1 MIFWIGL
8 GTVSVP
14 VIIHL
19 LNRRRFRIRQWAAM
33 QFLLDSLR
41 RNRRRLRIEELI
53 LLAVRCLVL
62 FLLAMAIARFTGC
75 GDNDLLP
82 GDHTPETTVFIL
94 DDSFSMDQKIGGPTI
109 LENAIKDLTAH
120 IKRLAEKSKSDQI
133 AVLLT
138 SKPDADNAF
147 QELMPVVGESEVEQL
162 VARIQSIESSDSPAR
177 LGEALV
183 AAGKILAGEDEPKN
197 VFIYSDFRAVDL
209 RRGKAG
215 QYQPAFKALRDTGA
229 RVVTLDYGRAVNSN
243 LTVEKIELLD
253 KWALVGVPTR
263 IGVTVRNNGSVRLE
277 NVAVTLSAQWRADN
291 EDEGAVLPVETI
303 PSIAA
308 DASTRMEFTV
318 TLPKEGPAAIKTEL
332 PSDHLSG
339 DNAGHLA
346 LDVRK
351 AVRVLIVDGHPDMT
365 DPTLSESYRMA
376 LLLDPQK
383 NGSHGNVVTVVTTE
397 ALEARNF
404 RDYDL
409 VLLMDV
415 PKLPSALDAEGKVIY
430 PQLLSLE
437 QYVRD
442 GGGLAI
448 FTGSNLNLAF
458 YNGPMYAEGI
468 GLSPLVIG
476 PPRGDASARE
486 KYRRID
492 ARSIAGN
499 PFLRSLR
506 GEGGAIRCAM
516 VRFYAHT
523 PADPL
528 TRSSPS
534 PTGDVK
540 PPQVVARFTA
550 PDGGDGPPAI
560 VVRQFGKGT
569 TMMLYTTASTR
580 WNDWAD
586 DEPESAYSAPMLDMM
601 MYLAKSQA
609 GLYTMRVGEPI
620 VHTIN
625 RELRDAQVTVRTP
638 RFPADEEITLD
649 TVVQDDTNQ
658 PSQIVRYDQ
667 PPYAGCYTMSLKMP
681 DGSQSDLF
689 FARNVDP
696 AEGNLAPGGE
706 KLIAR
711 ALGSEDF
718 KYVSR
723 LTAGSASDV
732 QTKDQKEYWLLLLVG
747 LLTLLAI
754 ETFMAQRFGHYSG
767 N

>member
-8 GTVSVP
+8 GTVTVP
-14 VIIHL
+14 IIIHL

-53 LLAVRCLVL
+53 LMALRCLLL

-75 GDNDLLP
+75 GDDDILA
-82 GDHTPETTVFIL
+82 GDQAPETTVFIL
-94 DDSFSMDQKIGGPTI
+94 DDSFSMAQKIGGPTI
-109 LENAIKDLTAH
+109 LENAIKDLAGN
-120 IKRLAEKSKSDQI
+120 IKRIAANAKSDRI
-133 AVLLT
+133 AILLT
-138 SKPDADNAF
+138 SRPGVDDAF
-147 QELMPVVGESEVEQL
+147 QGLVGVSGQEEIEQL
-162 VARIQSIESSDSPAR
+162 IARVEAVEPSDAPAR
-177 LGEALV
+177 LGEALA
-183 AAGKILAGEDEPKN
+183 AAGEILANEDKPKN
-197 VFIYSDFRAVDL
+197 VFVFSDFRAVDL
-209 RRGKAG
+209 GRGSAG
-215 QYQPAFKALRDTGA
+215 QYQAAFKALREQDV
-229 RVVTLDYGRAVNSN
+229 RVVTLDYGRSVNSN

-253 KWALVGVPTR
+253 KWALAGVPARVGV
-263 IGVTVRNNGSVRLE
+263 VVRNNGSVRLE
-277 NVAVTLSAQWRADN
+277 NVAVSMSARWRLDNAD
-291 EDEGAVLPVETI
+291 ERAVFPAETI

-308 DASTRMEFTV
+308 DSSVRMEFTV
-318 TLPKEGPAAIKTEL
+318 TLPKPGSAAITAEL

-339 DNAGHLA
+339 DNKGYLA

-351 AVRVLIVDGHPDMT
+351 FLRVLIVDGHQDMT
-365 DPTLSESYRMA
+365 DPSMSEAYRLG

-383 NGSHGNVVTVVTTE
+383 NASHGNKVTIVPTE
-397 ALEARNF
+397 AVGAQNF

-409 VLLMDV
+409 VVLLDV
-415 PKLPSALDAEGKVIY
+415 PKLPSMLNPEGKVIY
-430 PQLLSLE
+430 PLLMSLE
-437 QYVRD
+437 RYVQD

-468 GLSPLVIG
+468 GLSPLVIS

-486 KYRRID
+486 KYRRLD
-492 ARSIAGN
+492 ARSVEGDQ
-499 PFLRSLR
+499 FLRSLR

-516 VRFYAHT
+516 VRFYAYT
-523 PADPL
+523 PSDPL
-528 TRSSPS
+528 TGGSSAS
-534 PTGDVK
+534 GDIK
-540 PPQVVARFTA
+540 PPRVVAKFTA

-569 TMMLYTTASTR
+569 AMMFYSTASTR

-601 MYLAKSQA
+601 MHLARSQA
-609 GLYTMRVGEPI
+609 GLYTRVVGEAI
-620 VHTIN
+620 VHTID
-625 RELRDAQVTVRTP
+625 RESRDAQVTIRTP
-638 RFPADEEITLD
+638 KFPADDVITLK
-649 TVVQDDTNQ
+649 TVVDGTGEG
-658 PSQIVRYDQ
+658 SRQIVKYDH
-667 PPYAGCYTMSLKMP
+667 PPHAGCYTMSLKMP
-681 DGSQSDLF
+681 DTSQSDLF

-696 AEGNLAPGGE
+696 NEGNLSPGGE

-723 LTAGSASDV
+723 VSAGSAADV
-732 QTKDQKEYWLLLLVG
+732 QTNEQREYWLLLLVG
-747 LLTLLAI
+747 LLVLMTV
-754 ETFMAQRFGHYSG
+754 ETILAQRFGHYSG